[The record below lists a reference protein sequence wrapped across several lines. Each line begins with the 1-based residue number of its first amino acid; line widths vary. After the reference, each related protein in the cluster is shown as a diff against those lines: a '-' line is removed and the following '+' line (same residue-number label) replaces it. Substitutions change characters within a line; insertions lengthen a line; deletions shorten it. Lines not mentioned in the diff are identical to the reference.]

1 MTAFVYR
8 AYSESGDLLYV
19 GFTTQSAGSRLDYHR
34 LYSPWFTSGCTFKVD
49 EFPDAKAARQAE
61 AEAISTEFPL
71 WNIEGRSPNHP
82 DGPARSWADI
92 PHPYRTNPHFNGGRW
107 GTTPVADVR
116 ITRGEGVTVT
126 EAAKRLGIT
135 RRAVLGR
142 IERGTLPAEKIGDGR
157 TSAYLIREDDLDIQ
171 AVA

>member
-1 MTAFVYR
+1 M
-8 AYSESGDLLYV
+8 D
-19 GFTTQSAGSRLDYHR
+19 
-34 LYSPWFTSGCTFKVD
+34 K
-49 EFPDAKAARQAE
+49 
-61 AEAISTEFPL
+61 I
-71 WNIEGRSPNHP
+71 
-82 DGPARSWADI
+82 
-92 PHPYRTNPHFNGGRW
+92 
-107 GTTPVADVR
+107 
-116 ITRGEGVTVT
+116 TVT